1 MNNERKD
8 EYVVRQEKIKELIEL
23 GINPYPYRFEKNA
36 SSVYLKNNADS
47 LLDKEF
53 SFAGRIVLK
62 RVFGKLIFANLRDE
76 EGDLQIAIE
85 KNKAQVH
92 GSDIDALKFF
102 KKYCDI
108 GDFVG
113 VVGTL
118 IRTKTGEPTIL
129 VKKLYF
135 LAKGLRQL
143 PEKWHGL
150 QDRELIYRARYLH
163 LIDSLEAREVFK
175 KRTKIIY
182 LIRKFLNDRGFYEF
196 ETPILQPVY
205 GGAHAKPFKTH
216 ANALRTDLYLRI
228 SDELYLKRLLVGG
241 YEKVYEF
248 SKDFRNEG
256 IDRLHYPE
264 FLALEAYAAYWDYND
279 MMKLAEDMLSFLV
292 KEISGSYVIEY
303 QGEKIDFTPPFK
315 RISYIDELSRRAGF
329 DIINADTE
337 RIRQKAKEEELS
349 GWNKLDRWR
358 LIDKLFDKLIG
369 DEIKD
374 PTFVLDHPKAISP
387 LAKTHREKNDRVE
400 RFELFILGMEIA
412 NAFSE
417 LNDPIDQRKR
427 FEDQLKQRE
436 EGNTEIPPEIDMDFV
451 NALEYGMPPAG
462 GIGFGIDRIV
472 MLLTNQHSIRDVI
485 LFPQLRPREED

>member
-1 MNNERKD
+1 MNNEKRD
-8 EYVVRQEKIKELIEL
+8 EYTVRKEKLKELVEL

-36 SSVYLKNNADS
+36 DSIYLKHNTDA
-47 LLDKEF
+47 LLGKEF

-62 RVFGKLIFANLRDE
+62 RVFGKLIFAHLRDE
-76 EGDLQIAIE
+76 SGDLQIAIE
-85 KNKAQVH
+85 KNKAKVA
-92 GSDIDALKFF
+92 GTELDALKFF

-113 VVGTL
+113 VKGTL

-129 VKKLYF
+129 VKELYF

-150 QDRELIYRARYLH
+150 QDRELIYRSRYLH
-163 LIDSLEAREVFK
+163 LIDSLEARNIFK
-175 KRTKIIY
+175 KRTRIIY
-182 LIRKFLNDRGFYEF
+182 LIRKFLNEKGFYEF

-292 KEISGSYVIEY
+292 KEVSGSYIIEY

-315 RISYIDELSRRAGF
+315 RINYIEELSKKAGF
-329 DIINADTE
+329 DILHADTDI
-337 RIRQKAKEEELS
+337 IRQKAREEELA

-387 LAKTHREKNDRVE
+387 LAKAHREKNDRVE
-400 RFELFILGMEIA
+400 RFELFVLGMEIA

-417 LNDPIDQRKR
+417 LNDPIDQKKR
-427 FEDQLKQRE
+427 FEEQLKLRE
-436 EGNTEIPPEIDMDFV
+436 EGNTEIPPEIDKDFI